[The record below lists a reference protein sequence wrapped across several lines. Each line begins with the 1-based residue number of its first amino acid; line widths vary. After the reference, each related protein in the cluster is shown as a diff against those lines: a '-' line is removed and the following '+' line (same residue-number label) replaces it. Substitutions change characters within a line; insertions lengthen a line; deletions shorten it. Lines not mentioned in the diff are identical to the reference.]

1 MKWSTIFHSNKKY
14 SPNVREILHFMLL
27 QISSMMFLLIFTIL
41 LISGYTL
48 LPRRQ
53 IYWEQVP
60 DICNFTVSDL
70 ITWKRFEEILRYL
83 HIAEN
88 ENLIQSNKLV
98 NIRPSCKVINQSF
111 FECFL
116 VWLPVACW
124 WANDTIFSKIFNK
137 AVH

>member
-1 MKWSTIFHSNKKY
+1 
-14 SPNVREILHFMLL
+14 MLL

-70 ITWKRFEEILRYL
+70 IT
-83 HIAEN
+83 
-88 ENLIQSNKLV
+88 
-98 NIRPSCKVINQSF
+98 
-111 FECFL
+111 
-116 VWLPVACW
+116 
-124 WANDTIFSKIFNK
+124 
-137 AVH
+137 